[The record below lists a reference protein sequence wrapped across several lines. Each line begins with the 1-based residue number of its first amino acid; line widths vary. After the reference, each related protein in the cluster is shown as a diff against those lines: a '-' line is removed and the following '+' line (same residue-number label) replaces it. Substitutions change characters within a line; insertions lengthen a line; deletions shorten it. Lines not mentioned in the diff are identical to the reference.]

1 MLGLLLQANI
11 NYNKDFN
18 VRSFNKQQKTLQ
30 NIKKEIA
37 QKKSILYEDPDIYS
51 SDHSSSQGEETMRN
65 SHISKK
71 NTSFFSFNSKINDV
85 ENNNRVISKISKS
98 YLQYKKLIKSL
109 DIIIIILVFITC
121 IMIQLDNS
129 HTYNKNKKKRVLTS
143 RLAQCIS
150 GDTTLVRGGKIIEI
164 NCTDNNYLNPE
175 EYDEVFNKKN
185 YLNQIDFNNKN
196 VYQIPVHFEIDEYD
210 AILRIFILIFT
221 AVTIVLNFIVRKFQ
235 HIIVYYYSKQ
245 EDVSIFKTSI
255 FAIFLIETII
265 LLLIPYPN
273 ITRIFFYKELGLY
286 ILIPLS
292 TYLSAFSLLRIIF
305 ILKILDSVTRWTS
318 SMSEY
323 ICNKNS
329 CKANEMFAF
338 KAFQKEHPFIVLIFL
353 LFGSCLVFGYSMRS
367 FEILY
372 WEHQQD
378 SEFYQEWEY
387 IWNCFW
393 FVFVSMTTVGY
404 GDFFP
409 KTTPGR
415 VCSLLCCF
423 VGNYFVSTMMIF
435 MTSITA
441 KNEKEEKAYRL
452 IIRLQHKEEI
462 KNIYSEIIFCAFKT
476 AKLNIK
482 LKKKYAK
489 NFFTQKNVRV
499 KHILDK
505 KSFLRQKMFFYMN
518 RINLL
523 KKEINRN
530 TISLSKEKLFEICD
544 RIKNDVEGIRYEM
557 NFLEIINNSMKNYTN
572 IQLKALSNLK
582 KDYMTTKLLFEII
595 SSNHELFP
603 KVGNFLEIDKEI
615 QKILKEPESKNSK
628 RIVLSQTATPEKQ
641 QSHTPIMNIKRVKF
655 NLLNSE
661 IKKTRSTLDSE
672 EKPKKTNSNKKN
684 NSYTDILPEDPKN
697 LSESFSF
704 LFNQGPLE
712 NRTKSVLVKKKYSCK
727 VSKAYEDIFD
737 KVEMRKA
744 ERTNSSKKMNIYRHM
759 SANNVSRKIKDD
771 SSNCEEEKDSKM
783 TREVTNEI
791 NNKEN

>member
-1 MLGLLLQANI
+1 MLGLLLQANL

-18 VRSFNKQQKTLQ
+18 VRSFSKQQQNLQ

-51 SDHSSSQGEETMRN
+51 SDHSSSQGEDALKN

-71 NTSFFSFNSKINDV
+71 NTSIFSINSKINAI
-85 ENNNRVISKISKS
+85 ENNNRAIVKISKS
-98 YLQYKKLIKSL
+98 YLRYKKLIKTL
-109 DIIIIILVFITC
+109 DIIIIILVIITC
-121 IMIQLDNS
+121 IIIQLDDS
-129 HTYNKNKKKRVLTS
+129 HTYNKNKQKRILTG
-143 RLAQCIS
+143 RLAQCIA

-175 EYDEVFNKKN
+175 EYDIVFNRKN
-185 YLNQIDFNNKN
+185 YLNQINFKNKD
-196 VYQIPVHFEIDEYD
+196 VYQIPIHFEIDDYD
-210 AILRIFILIFT
+210 EVLRIFILITT
-221 AVTIVLNFIVRKFQ
+221 AITIVLNFIVRKLQ
-235 HIIVYYYSKQ
+235 HIIEYYYSKQ
-245 EDVSIFKTSI
+245 EDVSLFKTSI
-255 FAIFLIETII
+255 FAIFLIETLI
-265 LLLIPYPN
+265 LLLIPYPK
-273 ITRIFFYKELGLY
+273 ITRVFFYKELGLY

-305 ILKILDSVTRWTS
+305 VLKILDSVTRWTS

-329 CKANEMFAF
+329 CRANEMFAF

-415 VCSLLCCF
+415 ICSLLCCF

-435 MTSITA
+435 MTSLTA
-441 KNEKEEKAYRL
+441 KNEKEEKAFRL
-452 IIRLQHKEEI
+452 ILRLEHKKEIR
-462 KNIYSEIIFCAFKT
+462 NIYSNVIFCALKT
-476 AKLNIK
+476 AKYNMR
-482 LKKKYAK
+482 LKKKYSK
-489 NFFTQKNVRV
+489 SNFGRRSKNV
-499 KHILDK
+499 KKILEK
-505 KSFLRQKMFFYMN
+505 KDLLRKKMNYFMSKVV
-518 RINLL
+518 LL
-523 KKEINRN
+523 KKEISRN

-582 KDYMTTKLLFEII
+582 KDYLTTKLFFEII
-595 SSNHELFP
+595 SSNDEIFP
-603 KVGNFLEIDKEI
+603 KIGKFLQKDKII
-615 QKILKEPESKNSK
+615 QEVLKEEDIRSNRKK
-628 RIVLSQTATPEKQ
+628 IVLSKITTPVKEI
-641 QSHTPIMNIKRVKF
+641 SHTPIISKKRVKF
-655 NLLNSE
+655 NLSSSVKKNKDVLESE
-661 IKKTRSTLDSE
+661 RSPQKAQS
-672 EKPKKTNSNKKN
+672 SNRNN
-684 NSYTDILPEDPKN
+684 NSYNDSLPEDPKCLTERYN
-697 LSESFSF
+697 F
-704 LFNQGPLE
+704 LFNKTPFD

-727 VSKAYEDIFD
+727 ISKAYGDIFD
-737 KVEMRKA
+737 KVEMRKM
-744 ERTNSSKKMNIYRHM
+744 ERTNSNKNMNIYKHL
-759 SANNVSRKIKDD
+759 
-771 SSNCEEEKDSKM
+771 SSNTIKRKLNDDASCEEEKEDSKM
-783 TREVTNEI
+783 TREVTL
-791 NNKEN
+791 K